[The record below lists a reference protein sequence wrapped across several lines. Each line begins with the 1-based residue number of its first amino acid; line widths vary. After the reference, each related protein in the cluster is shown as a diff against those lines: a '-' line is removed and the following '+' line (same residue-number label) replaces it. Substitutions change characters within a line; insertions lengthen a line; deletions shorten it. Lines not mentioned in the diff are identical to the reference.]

1 MLIRTGSLLRVPT
14 IGIEPWI
21 RAKPN
26 ASINA

>member
-1 MLIRTGSLLRVPT
+1 MLISTGSLLRAPT